1 MKAGLLTAMLVLVGL
16 LLAGRPVMAQ
26 PAAEWRVTLGGA
38 ADEFAHAVALAGDG
52 GYVIAGETRSY
63 GAGGADGR
71 RNGWLVKLDAQGKR
85 QWARAYGGAA
95 SDVIYDVQRTSDGG
109 YILAGGSEAA
119 GPGGNAP
126 DGNSGYPPQSDFWL
140 IKTSANG
147 RAQWERRYGGLE
159 SAAAGDAATGTSP
172 AAPAPLRETAY
183 AVRQTRDGGYVLVG
197 KSVGSS
203 GSGVWLL
210 RAGPDGE
217 RLWSRNPGVAAAAE
231 AHAVAE
237 TADGGFIIAGHA
249 ETSSRGADALLIKT
263 DANGNT
269 VWTKSYGGRYH
280 DEARALVLTA
290 DGGFALAGF
299 TGSYGAGLSD
309 FWLLK
314 TGPDGVRQWQNAY
327 GGVADDAAHALAQ
340 TGDGGFALAGWSE
353 SFSGG
358 GRFQVVK
365 TGPSGRQQWR
375 RAYPQSGPAPAGG
388 GASGGQAETTPAG
401 ARALRQTEDGGFIVA
416 GWTGAIQGARD
427 IMAVKTAPI
436 EPRPAAPSGP
446 VVVLENSGES
456 AITAAAIGFRASDS
470 AAVTPLRFWRNGR
483 LIDRDNPLPVGATA
497 CTQAAPGLVAGASL
511 ALDQVGSFD
520 ALHLNALSA
529 TAPPPAAEIDGGA
542 IAFDFGGVAGNFAVK
557 SQSPCPQS
565 DRLLAEGPPAPGG
578 LAARPSET
586 YPGVIELDWSDSPEP
601 ELSGY
606 AVYFAREK
614 AGPFRRMAWLL
625 PESAYTDPGPGDG
638 ATYYYA
644 VSAINSWGLESPK
657 SAAVAVKSTDVTPPP
672 APSGLRATFADGR
685 ARLEWNIVAGDAI
698 RGYRLYRQD
707 GDGPRTPIA
716 PLIFGA
722 RFEDWDLP
730 SEGLVT
736 YSVTAIDLSGNE
748 SAPSAIAPPELDFF
762 GAVLAVRRSITGG
775 GRLVVN
781 TGRGAVDVAVT
792 AATEISIPEHPGAG
806 LEGLDLG
813 DQVAVALQPDG
824 AAARQVH
831 LVPTKTR
838 TRHLAGRVTRLGET
852 VIVIQPADETSSP
865 VALPLS
871 PAARVIL
878 HRGVERLAVGA
889 FVIVS
894 SAAGP
899 GAAAPAVQEINVIP
913 GREPEEPPEEP
924 PATDGDNIAVLRGVF
939 QGISPTNANLVLSS
953 TEVTL
958 NVHTVMAAGLSV
970 GEAVVVEAALL
981 PDGSLLARRVAPD
994 GGAGQIPAR
1003 TVLRGVFQAAAPSY
1017 EATGAGHW
1025 TISGVAVLVDRRTYA
1040 DALPR
1045 PGQRVE
1051 VTAILSDDGGLRAR
1065 EIENL
1070 PSSIAGPHRAHT
1082 VALEGIFREI
1092 TAGGAWD
1099 VGGAPVKV
1107 NAATVLSGRPSIG
1120 RPVAVTA
1127 AYADGG
1133 LVAAQVSAAPSDAGL
1148 PVRSVRI
1155 RGVVQRRLP
1164 GRWLMVDGI
1173 RIELS
1178 ELTQTRGDIGVG
1190 AAVSVQGEIQ
1200 ADGAIV
1206 AREVAA
1212 AAAGDATGETRANPV
1227 DIEGRIERLEP
1238 GGGLRVNGIPVAVS
1252 ALTGIHAPLQV
1263 GAPVQVRGLLQRD
1276 GSVLAREIL
1285 GYGPGVAGGAEA
1297 RLEGVAGGIVTG
1309 ADGRVSGFVIDGI
1322 PVTVDRL
1329 TRLEPGLAA
1338 GVAVSVQGLAAGGA
1352 ILAVSVE
1359 LQPLAPGPAPGSAAI
1374 PTRLQMQGVVENM
1387 PASPV
1392 PLPLRIAIN
1401 GVTVWVSDDTLL
1413 VGSLTGGA
1421 MVRATGRISGG
1432 AFFAQEIERIPAD
1445 PVSGPGNGDSPP
1457 RFSIR
1462 GQLQEAR
1469 LDSEGRPDRLLVAG
1483 EPVIVEA
1490 LTVLLDEISVGDS
1503 VAIAGEVH
1511 DGLLIATQISRLPD
1525 AADADGAGL

>member
-26 PAAEWRVTLGGA
+26 PAEEWRVTLGGA

-52 GYVIAGETRSY
+52 GYVVAGETRSY

-71 RNGWLVKLDAQGKR
+71 RNGWLVKLDAQGAR

-95 SDVIYDVQRTSDGG
+95 SDVIYDVQRTADGG
-109 YILAGGSEAA
+109 YILAGGSESAGSAA
-119 GPGGNAP
+119 G
-126 DGNSGYPPQSDFWL
+126 DSPQSDFWL
-140 IKTSANG
+140 VKTNASG

-159 SAAAGDAATGTSP
+159 SAAAGDAATGTAP

-183 AVRQTRDGGYVLVG
+183 AVRQTRDGGYVLAG

-210 RAGPDGE
+210 RTGPDGE

-249 ETSSRGADALLIKT
+249 ETARRGADALLIKT

-269 VWTKSYGGRYH
+269 VWTKSYGGAYH
-280 DEARALVLTA
+280 DEARALVPTA
-290 DGGFALAGF
+290 DGGYALGGF
-299 TGSYGAGLSD
+299 TWSYGAGLSD
-309 FWLLK
+309 FWLVK
-314 TGPDGVRQWQNAY
+314 TGPDGVRQWQNAF

-353 SFSGG
+353 SLSGG

-365 TGPSGRQQWR
+365 TGPSGRQQWS
-375 RAYPQSGPAPAGG
+375 RAYPQTGSGAADGP
-388 GASGGQAETTPAG
+388 AETTPAG

-436 EPRPAAPSGP
+436 EPRPAAPAGP
-446 VVVLENSGES
+446 VVTLENAGES

-470 AAVTPLRFWRNGR
+470 AAVAPLRFWRNGR

-511 ALDQVGSFD
+511 AMDQAGSFD
-520 ALHLNALSA
+520 ALYLNALSA
-529 TAPPPAAEIDGGA
+529 TATPPAAEIDGGA
-542 IAFDFGGVAGNFAVK
+542 INFDFGGVSGRFAVK
-557 SQSPCPQS
+557 LQSPCPPG
-565 DRLLAEGPPAPGG
+565 DRLLAEGPPAPRG
-578 LAARPSET
+578 LVARPSAT
-586 YPGVIELDWSDSPEP
+586 YPGAIELDWSDSPEP

-606 AVYFAREK
+606 AVYFAREQ

-672 APSGLRATFADGR
+672 APAGLRVIGADRAAGR

-707 GDGPRTPIA
+707 GAGPRTPIA

-730 SEGLVT
+730 SEGAFT

-824 AAARQVH
+824 ASARQVH

-852 VIVIQPADETSSP
+852 VIVIQPADETGRP

-894 SAAGP
+894 STAAP
-899 GAAAPAVQEINVIP
+899 GESAAAVREINVIP
-913 GREPEEPPEEP
+913 GREPEDPPEPP

-953 TEVTL
+953 IEVAL

-970 GEAVVVEAALL
+970 GAAVVVEAALL

-1025 TISGVAVLVDRRTYA
+1025 TISGIPVLVDRRTYA

-1065 EIENL
+1065 EIENQ
-1070 PSSIAGPHRAHT
+1070 PSSIAGPQSAHT

-1107 NAATVLSGRPSIG
+1107 NAATVLSGRPSVG
-1120 RPVAVTA
+1120 RRVAVTA

-1173 RIELS
+1173 RIDLS

-1190 AAVSVQGEIQ
+1190 AAVSVKGEIQ

-1212 AAAGDATGETRANPV
+1212 AGAGDATGETRANPV

-1297 RLEGVAGGIVTG
+1297 RIEGVAGGIVTG
-1309 ADGRVSGFVIDGI
+1309 ADGRVAGFVIDGI
-1322 PVTVDRL
+1322 PITVDRL
-1329 TRLEPGLAA
+1329 TRLEPGLAV
-1338 GVAVSVQGLAAGGA
+1338 GVAVSVQGIAAGGE

-1359 LQPLAPGPAPGSAAI
+1359 LQPLAPGPAPGSAAV

-1413 VGSLTGGA
+1413 IGSLTGGA
-1421 MVRATGRISGG
+1421 MVRATGRITGG
-1432 AFFAQEIERIPAD
+1432 VLFAQEIERIPAS
-1445 PVSGPGNGDSPP
+1445 PASGAGNGENPQ
-1457 RFSIR
+1457 RFSIQGR
-1462 GQLQEAR
+1462 LQEAR

-1490 LTVLLDEISVGDS
+1490 LTVFLDQVLVGDA
-1503 VAIAGEVH
+1503 VAVAGEVH
-1511 DGLLIATQISRLPD
+1511 DGLLIATQISRLPAAADD
-1525 AADADGAGL
+1525 ADDADGAGL